1 MNYKTIQ
8 CDLSVFDGRLSY
20 MRCAQQLLSVLVFLR
35 ETQSNTLTVSTK
47 ELVEAL
53 SDSGGTVSARTVR
66 GWLNILA
73 KNGAIKYKYSG
84 KMIINPYY
92 VFDGTEDDFFSAV
105 KRWEEFKSDV
115 AEVEMKKAL

>member
-1 MNYKTIQ
+1 MISIQ
-8 CDLSVFDGRLSY
+8 CDLSIFDGRLSY
-20 MRCAQQLLSVLVFLR
+20 MRCAQQLLNVLVYLR
-35 ETQSNTLTVSTK
+35 EQTTNSLHISAK
-47 ELVEAL
+47 ELVSAL
-53 SDSGGTVSARTVR
+53 SDAGGTVSARTVR

-105 KRWEEFKSDV
+105 KR
-115 AEVEMKKAL
+115 